1 MTEEQVI
8 KGKEICDSIKSLEKD
23 CESLEILSTYFNEQ
37 KENSLEIQ
45 LHEKWIATPYAKVNK
60 TNLLGF
66 LNSEKH
72 RIGLAIKSLRE
83 ELEAI

>member
-23 CESLEILSTYFNEQ
+23 CESLEKLSAYINE
-37 KENSLEIQ
+37 KEGNGVEIQ
-45 LHEKWIATPYAKVNK
+45 LHEQWISTPYAKVNK

-72 RIGLAIKSLRE
+72 RIGLEIKSLKE
-83 ELEAI
+83 KLEAM

>member
-23 CESLEILSTYFNEQ
+23 CESLEILSTYINEQ
-37 KENSLEIQ
+37 EGDSLEIQ
-45 LHEKWIATPYAKVNK
+45 LHEQWISTPYAKVNK

-72 RIGLAIKSLRE
+72 RIGLEIKSLKE
-83 ELEAI
+83 KLEAM

>member
-8 KGKEICDSIKSLEKD
+8 KGKEICDSIKSLEED
-23 CESLEILSTYFNEQ
+23 RNSLEKLSAYINE
-37 KENSLEIQ
+37 KEGNGVEIQ
-45 LHEKWIATPYAKVNK
+45 LHEQWISTPYGKVNK

-72 RIGLAIKSLRE
+72 RIKLAIKSLKE
-83 ELEAI
+83 ELEKM

>member
-8 KGKEICDSIKSLEKD
+8 KGKEICDKVKDLEKD
-23 CESLEILSTYFNEQ
+23 CESLEKLSAYINE
-37 KENSLEIQ
+37 KEWDSLEIQ
-45 LHEKWIATPYAKVNK
+45 LHEQWISTPYAKVNK

-72 RIGLAIKSLRE
+72 RIRLEIKSLKE
-83 ELEAI
+83 KLEAM

>member
-8 KGKEICDSIKSLEKD
+8 KGKEICDSIKDFEKG
-23 CESLEILSTYFNEQ
+23 CESLEKMSAYINER
-37 KENSLEIQ
+37 EEADIEIQ
-45 LHEKWIATPYAKVNK
+45 LHEQWISAPYTKVNK

-72 RIGLAIKSLRE
+72 RIALEIKALKE
-83 ELEAI
+83 ELEAM

>member
-8 KGKEICDSIKSLEKD
+8 KGKEICDKVKDLEKD
-23 CESLEILSTYFNEQ
+23 CENLEKLSAYIYED
-37 KENSLEIQ
+37 KMADIEIQ
-45 LHEKWIATPYAKVNK
+45 LHEKWSATPYAKVNK

-72 RIGLAIKSLRE
+72 RIGLDIKSLKE
-83 ELEAI
+83 KLEAM

>member
-23 CESLEILSTYFNEQ
+23 CESLEKLSAYINEQ

-45 LHEKWIATPYAKVNK
+45 LREQWISTPYAKVNK

-66 LNSEKH
+66 LNCEKH
-72 RIGLAIKSLRE
+72 RIRLEIKSLKEKLE
-83 ELEAI
+83 EM

>member
-8 KGKEICDSIKSLEKD
+8 KGKEICDSVKSLEKD
-23 CESLEILSTYFNEQ
+23 CENLEKLSAYINE
-37 KENSLEIQ
+37 KEGKGVEIQ
-45 LHEKWIATPYAKVNK
+45 LHEQWISTPYGKVNK

-72 RIGLAIKSLRE
+72 RIGTEIKSLRE
-83 ELEAI
+83 EFEAM

>member
-8 KGKEICDSIKSLEKD
+8 KGKEICDRIKDLKEN
-23 CESLEILSTYFNEQ
+23 CESLERLSAHIGEEKGNGV
-37 KENSLEIQ
+37 EIQ
-45 LHEKWIATPYAKVNK
+45 LHEKWVSTPYAKVNK

-72 RIGLAIKSLRE
+72 RIGLEIKSLKEKLE
-83 ELEAI
+83 EM

>member
-23 CESLEILSTYFNEQ
+23 CESLEKLSTYINEE
-37 KENSLEIQ
+37 KEDSLEIQ
-45 LHEKWIATPYAKVNK
+45 LHEQWIATPYAKVNK

-72 RIGLAIKSLRE
+72 RIRLEIKSLKE
-83 ELEAI
+83 KLEAI

>member
-8 KGKEICDSIKSLEKD
+8 KGKEICDSIKSFEKD
-23 CESLEILSTYFNEQ
+23 CESLENLSTYINEQ

-45 LHEKWIATPYAKVNK
+45 LHEKWVATPYAKVNK

-66 LNSEKH
+66 LNCEKH
-72 RIGLAIKSLRE
+72 RIALEIKSLKE
-83 ELEAI
+83 KLEAM